1 MMNAFT
7 HRATREQHDWR
18 AAHAPEQE
26 RRQQLLA
33 RLRVLLVTGL
43 AGFLLMITYLVRVA
57 DLTQFFPIDTG
68 PRIIVRQHLDAL
80 NRGELR
86 AAYNYFSPRYRRQV
100 EFRTYHELIVSHRQ
114 MFRTREITFQDRE
127 RWSDRAVLDTR
138 VLSLDGEQYR
148 ARFTLVRLDGRWW
161 IDDLRWGSAR
171 TDPCIRV

>member
-1 MMNAFT
+1 MNEFPQFPG
-7 HRATREQHDWR
+7 REQHEWR
-18 AAHAPEQE
+18 AAHAAEQE
-26 RRQQLLA
+26 RRRQLLL
-33 RLRVLLVTGL
+33 RLRVLLAAGL
-43 AGFLLMITYLVRVA
+43 AGFLLMITYLVRVV
-57 DLTQFFPIDTG
+57 DLTRFFPIDTG

-86 AAYNYFSPRYRRQV
+86 TAYNFFSPRYRRQV
-100 EFRTYHELIVSHRQ
+100 EFRAYHELIVSHRQ

-171 TDPCIRV
+171 ADLRIRV